1 MRLYPIRLVSK
12 RVLLP
17 LCTGKNM
24 PQLSV
29 GDDAPQFTLPA
40 IDGTTFDMSAMKGKR
55 VILTFFRFSSCPFC
69 NIRINKILKRWNE
82 FADDTVMVGVFDAK
96 IGELTKRMKKHNP
109 PFTVVADETYE
120 QYLQNDVKKSLLRV
134 LWAPMR
140 APLTMLQAL
149 LKGYVPMTLS
159 ISKLSTIPVDILID
173 ENGKVVNAH
182 YCKDT
187 VDHLPIDQLIAFS
200 KGE

>member
-1 MRLYPIRLVSK
+1 
-12 RVLLP
+12 
-17 LCTGKNM
+17 M

-29 GDDAPQFTLPA
+29 GDDAPNFTLPA
-40 IDGTTFDMSAMKGKR
+40 IDGTTFDMSTMKGKR